1 MTMAQQQNKQ
11 EDGLCLVEEEPGI
24 ASNAGTSDTG
34 TPRSH
39 DVNVFHASISTMLKY
54 CADPVT

>member
-1 MTMAQQQNKQ
+1 MAQQQNKQ

-24 ASNAGTSDTG
+24 ASDAGTSDTR

-39 DVNVFHASISTMLKY
+39 DVHVLHASIPRWPNLVQT
-54 CADPVT
+54 P

>member
-1 MTMAQQQNKQ
+1 MAQQQNKQ

-24 ASNAGTSDTG
+24 ASDAGTSDTR

-39 DVNVFHASISTMLKY
+39 DVNVFHTSISAMHKY
-54 CADPVT
+54 RADPVT